1 MASIFKGIEVVNA
14 LKERLL
20 KEMEI
25 LNSEGVFPSLA
36 IVRLGAKPDDI
47 SYEKGAIKRCE
58 GLNIK
63 CSTFEY
69 PEDFPQEDLVKE
81 IKKLNSDPSIH
92 GILIFRPLPSQ
103 IDENE
108 LKYVIDPGK
117 DVDCFSP
124 INVAKVFEGDETGFP
139 PCTPQAV
146 IEMLDHY
153 GIPIKGKRVTIIG
166 RSLVVGRPL
175 AMMLLQR
182 HATITICHTRTVD
195 LEKVCQQAEILIAAA
210 GKAKMVKA
218 NFLSP
223 GQVVIDVGINVDEN
237 GNLCGDVDFDEAE
250 KVVAAISPVP
260 GGVGTVTTSVL
271 AAHVIKAA
279 KLQNKK
285 V

>member
-1 MASIFKGIEVVNA
+1 MAVIFKGVEVVNS
-14 LKERLL
+14 LKEKLL
-20 KEMEI
+20 QEVEE
-25 LNSEGVFPSLA
+25 LRSEGVFPSLA
-36 IVRLGAKPDDI
+36 IVRLGAKPDDV

-69 PEDFPQEDLVKE
+69 PEDFPHQDLLNE
-81 IKKLNSDPSIH
+81 IKRLNSDPSIH

-103 IDENE
+103 INENE

-124 INVAKVFEGDETGFP
+124 VNVAKVFEGDETGFP

-153 GIPIKGKRVTIIG
+153 GISVKGKRVTVIG

-195 LEKVCQQAEILIAAA
+195 LENVCRQSEILIAAA

-218 NFLSP
+218 SFLSP

-250 KVVAAISPVP
+250 KVVSAISPVP

-285 V
+285 A